1 MDAASLIVGSTSS
14 KAELVSQ
21 RHTDRTH
28 TVHSPDPACP
38 PLHPPSY
45 SPISCKV
52 LVAAIAWCGC
62 AHLLLVT
69 VFVNANWAGFGT
81 PCPCPPS
88 QGKNPA
94 DARVLLA
101 GCHAWG
107 QTVPA
112 PSRSGPPS
120 PPHQFWG
127 VLGRTAGAGGEGKRS
142 LGRQVQLRAGSGSSS
157 WGGGRRNVSK
167 GRAGGDHPGA
177 PCPHAGG
184 SPGHCVWGGLRL
196 QPCMPAPEGHE
207 LRLGPGCTDKG
218 TPWEETCLGWAGTG
232 TPP

>member
-1 MDAASLIVGSTSS
+1 MAAASLIVGSTSS

-157 WGGGRRNVSK
+157 WGGGKEECEQGPSRRGSSWC
-167 GRAGGDHPGA
+167 PLS
-177 PCPHAGG
+177 PCWGVPWALCVGG
-184 SPGHCVWGGLRL
+184 SAFAAVHASTR
-196 QPCMPAPEGHE
+196 
-207 LRLGPGCTDKG
+207 G
-218 TPWEETCLGWAGTG
+218 T
-232 TPP
+232 